1 MKDIKIQKQLC
12 KKKLKSRKK
21 EYRKQITT
29 KSNKKKG
36 FILMTFKT
44 YQCHVKLGSAYFI
57 KKEVE
62 DGVLPQRQIGKLKH
76 LILKITLKK
85 LNE

>member
-1 MKDIKIQKQLC
+1 
-12 KKKLKSRKK
+12 
-21 EYRKQITT
+21 
-29 KSNKKKG
+29 
-36 FILMTFKT
+36 MTFKT